1 MAFLLDVSGCSI
13 HWRKAGWDTF
23 EGKFRSRWNASLRD
37 GSKEESLLQT
47 DQLWACV
54 SFLIWWRWRERTSTW
69 PSLLSIFN
77 SFVFWDHL
85 LQRLNCANPQSKLCS
100 LHFCESGQ
108 NAESQLN
115 VHIFSPI
122 PFLYSQKSYQILHM
136 HWFGRVY
143 GQGCTPKIQQRWWV
157 PLALLSHWFNFSVIC
172 CTQEHQSCCLV

>member
-1 MAFLLDVSGCSI
+1 MWGVAEKGVAAGVKFLFHEMAFLLDVSGCYV

-23 EGKFRSRWNASLRD
+23 EGKCRSGWNASLRD
-37 GSKEESLLQT
+37 HSKEESLLQT
-47 DQLWACV
+47 EELPACS

-108 NAESQLN
+108 NAEDKFN
-115 VHIFSPI
+115 VDL
-122 PFLYSQKSYQILHM
+122 FLLSRSVLTEMVSDSAYELI
-136 HWFGRVY
+136 GREY
-143 GQGCTPKIQQRWWV
+143 GQDYTPKIQ
-157 PLALLSHWFNFSVIC
+157 
-172 CTQEHQSCCLV
+172 